1 MKQLLLALGLMSSLC
16 PTLNFAAEAP
26 PAAAAT
32 PGASP
37 ADGTPAVPATP
48 PAAAAPA
55 PPTAAAPP
63 AAPATSAAAAKAQS
77 KTTAPGASATPA
89 AAPQVLVVTSLG
101 NFTLELN
108 AERAPL
114 TVAHFLKYVDQGQ
127 YTGTIFHR
135 VIANFV
141 IQGGGFDS
149 NYKIKPAPAKVVN
162 ESGNGLTNQRG
173 TVGMARSQDP
183 HGSDCQFYV
192 NLYDNEALDPNKTR
206 WGYAVFAKV
215 VQGMD
220 VVDHIGNVATGARG
234 PFKEDAPLKPVVIER
249 IERVASP

>member
-1 MKQLLLALGLMSSLC
+1 MKQLLLALGLISSLV

-26 PAAAAT
+26 PGAAA
-32 PGASP
+32 PSASP
-37 ADGTPAVPATP
+37 AASPAGGTPA
-48 PAAAAPA
+48 AP
-55 PPTAAAPP
+55 AAPP
-63 AAPATSAAAAKAQS
+63 AAAPGTPATAAAAPAKAQS
-77 KTTAPGASATPA
+77 KTAVPAASATPA

-127 YTGTIFHR
+127 YSGTVFHR
-135 VIANFV
+135 IIANFV

-149 NYKIKPAPAKVVN
+149 NYKLKPAPSKVVN

-206 WGYAVFAKV
+206 WGYAVFGKV
-215 VQGMD
+215 VQGME
-220 VVDHIGNVATGARG
+220 VVDKIGNVPTGARG

>member
-1 MKQLLLALGLMSSLC
+1 MKQLLLALGLISSLC

-32 PGASP
+32 PTASPAASP
-37 ADGTPAVPATP
+37 ADGTPAAPPA
-48 PAAAAPA
+48 PAAAAA
-55 PPTAAAPP
+55 T

-77 KTTAPGASATPA
+77 KSAAPGAPATPA

-127 YTGTIFHR
+127 YSGTLFHR

-141 IQGGGFDS
+141 IQGGGFDG
-149 NYKIKPAPAKVVN
+149 NYKPKPAPAKVVN

-183 HGSDCQFYV
+183 HGSDAQFYV

-206 WGYAVFAKV
+206 WGYAVFGKV
-215 VQGMD
+215 VQGME
-220 VVDHIGNVATGARG
+220 VVDKIGNVATGARG
-234 PFKEDAPLKPVVIER
+234 PFKEDAPLKPVLIER

>member
-1 MKQLLLALGLMSSLC
+1 MNPRLRTYLKIVPIRVESRGMKQLLLALGLMSSLC

-26 PAAAAT
+26 PAAAA
-32 PGASP
+32 
-37 ADGTPAVPATP
+37 
-48 PAAAAPA
+48 
-55 PPTAAAPP
+55 
-63 AAPATSAAAAKAQS
+63 
-77 KTTAPGASATPA
+77 APGASATPA

-101 NFTLELN
+101 SFTLELN

-127 YTGTIFHR
+127 YTGTTFHR
-135 VIANFV
+135 VVANFV

-149 NYKIKPAPAKVVN
+149 SYKLKAAPAKVVN

-183 HGSDCQFYV
+183 HGSDAQFYV

-206 WGYAVFAKV
+206 WGYAVFGKV
-215 VQGMD
+215 VQGME
-220 VVDHIGNVATGARG
+220 VVDKIGNVATGARG
-234 PFKEDAPLKPVVIER
+234 PFKEDAPLKPVLIER